1 MENETLNWLLQSD
14 EPWTRYRTYIDILD
28 RDEEEPEVQAARAK
42 ILNHPQIKG
51 LIADCKEWPGYA
63 LKRHNDA
70 KHILYKF
77 STLADIGVRHDDPGM
92 QEGVKKLIS
101 HYAPEGAYQTLVS
114 IPRAFGGTDEDMWT
128 WVLCDTPTI
137 LYALAAMGWKDEK
150 VEHALEYLQ
159 SLVHENGW
167 GCKAADE
174 LGKFKGPGRR
184 EDPCPMAN
192 VYVLKALSTQSE
204 LLESEAA
211 KLGIEML
218 LGHWERQTERKLY
231 LFGIGTDFRKLK
243 YPFVW
248 YDILH
253 VVEVLSRY
261 PRVHKD
267 PRFIEMVETIT
278 NQADEEGRYTA
289 GSMYM
294 AWKGWSF
301 ANKKEPSPW
310 LTFLVMRMLK
320 RINK

>member
-1 MENETLNWLLQSD
+1 
-14 EPWTRYRTYIDILD
+14 
-28 RDEEEPEVQAARAK
+28 
-42 ILNHPQIKG
+42 
-51 LIADCKEWPGYA
+51 
-63 LKRHNDA
+63 
-70 KHILYKF
+70 
-77 STLADIGVRHDDPGM
+77 M

-204 LLESEAA
+204 LLESKAA

-278 NQADEEGRYTA
+278 N
-289 GSMYM
+289 
-294 AWKGWSF
+294 
-301 ANKKEPSPW
+301 
-310 LTFLVMRMLK
+310 
-320 RINK
+320 